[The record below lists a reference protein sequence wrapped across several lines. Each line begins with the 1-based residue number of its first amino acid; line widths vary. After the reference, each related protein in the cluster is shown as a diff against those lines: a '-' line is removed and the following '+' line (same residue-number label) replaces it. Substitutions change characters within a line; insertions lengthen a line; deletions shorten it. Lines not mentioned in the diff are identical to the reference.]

1 MSITSIRVSNLVK
14 RFKYFTLSIPSL
26 TLWRGIN
33 LIIGPNGSGKSTLLK
48 LLAGF
53 LNPDEGRIHYL
64 INGKK
69 LSPYD
74 MVRDIGYVAE
84 DLLLPNLKVSEI
96 LDSFTINTNR
106 TDELISLLGLTPY
119 LNKRY
124 MELSAGFRKRVQIA
138 LAVMRN
144 PSTLLLDE
152 PFSNVDLLMIP
163 ILRKLLLKKWVNK
176 TVILTSHLSTEII
189 PTYLVILNQG
199 KIIYSGRPEDLKL
212 GKEVITVEHDGK
224 TIQLSIDEFNK
235 LLSKEGL
242 NLKVRNTYVND
253 LMHLLNKLIK
263 NNKNKDS
270 TN

>member
-1 MSITSIRVSNLVK
+1 MCITSIIVNNLVK
-14 RFKYFTLSIPSL
+14 RFKYFTLSIPTL
-26 TLWRGIN
+26 TLCKGIN

-53 LNPDEGRIHYL
+53 LNPDKGRVHYL
-64 INGKK
+64 VNGKK
-69 LSPYD
+69 LTPYE

-96 LDSFTINTNR
+96 LDSFTTNLSEA
-106 TDELISLLGLTPY
+106 DELINLLGLTPY

-144 PSTLLLDE
+144 PSVLLLDE

-163 ILRKLLLKKWVNK
+163 ILRKLLLKEWINK

-189 PTYLVILNQG
+189 PTHLIILNQG
-199 KIIYSGRPEDLKL
+199 KIIYSGSPEDLKL
-212 GKEVITVEHDGK
+212 GKEVLTVEHNGK

-235 LLSKEGL
+235 LLSEGGL
-242 NLKVRNTYVND
+242 NLKVRNAYVND
-253 LMHLLNKLIK
+253 LMRLLNKLIK
-263 NNKNKDS
+263 NDKNEGS
-270 TN
+270 SN